1 LRPLTASELAALEET
16 VAKYQAAV
24 SSDVLAVKYLRGRGL
39 DQETATGFRL
49 GVVADPDPGHSRFR
63 GMLVIPYLD
72 RFGQPLTMRFRCIEE
87 HDHRAHFHGKYNSL
101 TGDPT
106 RVFNVGAIFRA
117 GDEIHVTEGEF
128 DAMVLTM
135 LGFPA
140 VAIPGAKAWRPHHRD
155 MLSGFSK
162 VYVWGDPDDAG
173 AEFAAKV
180 ASQMRTAIRVK
191 LLDGDV
197 TDTYLAGG
205 RDALTDLFITRED
218 IAA

>member
-1 LRPLTASELAALEET
+1 LRPLTTSELAALEET

-24 SSDVLAVKYLRGRGL
+24 SSDVLAVQYLTGRGL
-39 DQETATGFRL
+39 DRETATGFRL

-63 GMLVIPYLD
+63 GMLCIPYLD
-72 RFGQPLTMRFRCIEE
+72 RHGQPLTMRFRCIED

-117 GDEIHVTEGEF
+117 KDEIHVTEGEF
-128 DAMVLTM
+128 DSMVLTM

-155 MLSGFSK
+155 MLSGFSRI
-162 VYVWGDPDDAG
+162 YVWGDPDDAG
-173 AEFAAKV
+173 AEFAIKV
-180 ASQMRTAIRVK
+180 ASQMRTAIKVK
-191 LLDGDV
+191 LRDGDV
-197 TDTYLAGG
+197 TDTYLSGG
-205 RDALTDLFITRED
+205 RDALADLIDERED
-218 IAA
+218 KAA